1 MFVKFH
7 AYKAEISI
15 YHYWKNAYEGGY
27 ITENVYFTNKENAKA
42 YAEKEINF
50 EYDINENKVPLMDKR
65 NKGHYNIS
73 YVDIF

>member
-1 MFVKFH
+1 MFAKFH
-7 AYKAEISI
+7 IYKVEISI

-27 ITENVYFTNKENAKA
+27 ITEEICFTNIEDAKA
-42 YAEKEINF
+42 YAEKEINY

-73 YVDIF
+73 YRDVF